1 MATLWVS
8 RPNRADA
15 LVTAL
20 RSLIQELVEKKARK
34 YGLSAEYDTS
44 EEDYID
50 LVVEGNA
57 SSIAALVRE
66 IYEDAGVCGFVVD
79 VETAEEQE
87 ELSRAIKDIEVSPVE
102 IVEI

>member
-1 MATLWVS
+1 MAVLWVS
-8 RPNRADA
+8 RQNRADT

-44 EEDYID
+44 EEDCID

-57 SSIAALVRE
+57 RSIAALVRE
-66 IYEDAGVCGFVVD
+66 VYETTGVCGFVID
-79 VETAEEQE
+79 VETADEQKE
-87 ELSRAIKDIEVSPVE
+87 MSRAIKDMQVFLIEVVD
-102 IVEI
+102 V